1 MFLAK
6 KLKSFNYI
14 FDLPLDSA
22 DEKPYSFMC
31 FKNKV
36 LMPGGKKK
44 KIPRNKMSESI
55 VEEEAGIK
63 YIGYASLKVKL
74 KENKNPAEMTHSL
87 TEVVPSI
94 AAPVSIFSQA

>member
-1 MFLAK
+1 
-6 KLKSFNYI
+6 
-14 FDLPLDSA
+14 
-22 DEKPYSFMC
+22 
-31 FKNKV
+31 
-36 LMPGGKKK
+36 
-44 KIPRNKMSESI
+44 MSESI